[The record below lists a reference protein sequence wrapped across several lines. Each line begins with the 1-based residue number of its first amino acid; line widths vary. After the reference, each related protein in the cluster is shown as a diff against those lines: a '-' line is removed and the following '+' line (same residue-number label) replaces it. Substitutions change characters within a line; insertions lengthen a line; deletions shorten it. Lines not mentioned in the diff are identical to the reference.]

1 MPRLNAKLAGVELY
15 FEDLEAAQHFYQET
29 LGLRL
34 TGEEAG
40 HHAQFGN
47 GGMFLCLE
55 KKGVESYSSRD
66 KAVVFLEVP
75 DVPDAVEAIGSD
87 RIVKYVPARR
97 DSACWAVLHD
107 PEGHNVL
114 LIERKTEATGK

>member
-15 FEDLEAAQHFYQET
+15 FEDLEAARHFYHET

-40 HHAQFGN
+40 HHAQFGD

-55 KKGVESYSSRD
+55 KKGVEDYSSQD

-75 DVPDAVEAIGSD
+75 DVAGAVEAIGSD
-87 RIVKYVPARR
+87 RIVKYVPATREG
-97 DSACWAVLHD
+97 ACWAVLHD

-114 LIERKTEATGK
+114 LIERETEAARK